1 MLRPTPRSC
10 LGWPAHEVY
19 TSGCF
24 FDEITHEPSRPGH
37 DDLDASTARRV
48 FFSSVPCCYY
58 QSQRQCKFSP
68 EHMLCGPLRKIK
80 ERWRRMHAYIH
91 TCALTVLSSVY
102 YYPVSHVQ
110 RNPRS
115 SHKCC
120 MDPVLCKAVQQ
131 SPLIQ
136 AAYWWDDNS
145 SDDDSRVGEA
155 G

>member
-10 LGWPAHEVY
+10 PGWPAHEVY

-37 DDLDASTARRV
+37 DDLDASTARI
-48 FFSSVPCCYY
+48 FFLSSGHAVITNHSPRNTGH
-58 QSQRQCKFSP
+58 RQCKFSP

-80 ERWRRMHAYIH
+80 ERWRRMHACIHTYIH

-120 MDPVLCKAVQQ
+120 MGPCYARL
-131 SPLIQ
+131 
-136 AAYWWDDNS
+136 YS
-145 SDDDSRVGEA
+145 SLR
-155 G
+155 